1 MFKNKGFF
9 DKFMIKNYRDFNT
22 SKKIG
27 LDLGLEGAELV
38 EAHRNLKEGYRY
50 VFEHLNIYNLDSSTI
65 IISQEED
72 LESSWEDRKIKIS
85 GPEQEINKITNQLQ
99 EKGAKLEEIL

>member
-1 MFKNKGFF
+1 
-9 DKFMIKNYRDFNT
+9 MIKNYKDINT

-27 LDLGLEGAELV
+27 LDLKIEGAELV
-38 EAHRNLKEGYRY
+38 EDHRNLKEGYRY
-50 VFEHLNIYNLDSSTI
+50 VFEHLNIYNLKNSTI

-72 LESSWEDRKIKIS
+72 LEASWGNRKIKIS
-85 GPEQEINKITNQLQ
+85 GSEQEIKKIVNQLQ